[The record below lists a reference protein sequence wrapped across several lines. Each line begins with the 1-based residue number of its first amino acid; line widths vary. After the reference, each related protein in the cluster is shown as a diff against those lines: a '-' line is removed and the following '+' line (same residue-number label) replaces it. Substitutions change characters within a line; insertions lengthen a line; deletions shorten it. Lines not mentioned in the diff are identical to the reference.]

1 VFGPRSFG
9 VNPNC
14 WSPNGASVV
23 LSEGQCEHGVLQ
35 DSWKA
40 MGRGWFRVVCV
51 GARSSFGECGVFC
64 VRVFVLGF
72 VCRCWVGMVMLWDD
86 CEYDDVWNAMRVWR
100 VV

>member
-51 GARSSFGECGVFC
+51 
-64 VRVFVLGF
+64 LGHGHPLVSAVCF
-72 VCRCWVGMVMLWDD
+72 VCVCVCVGVCVSVVGWRGDVM
-86 CEYDDVWNAMRVWR
+86 E
-100 VV
+100 

>member
-14 WSPNGASVV
+14 WPPNGAIVV

-40 MGRGWFRVVCV
+40 MGRGWFGVVCV
-51 GARSSFGECGVFC
+51 CVCVCGARSSFGECGVFVGLC
-64 VRVFVLGF
+64 L
-72 VCRCWVGMVMLWDD
+72 CWVCVSVVGWRGDVMG
-86 CEYDDVWNAMRVWR
+86 
-100 VV
+100 